1 LQNRA
6 RQLQT
11 DIDKSDVITAEMNK
25 AKLQNYVDTQKRNIE
40 LVADRLERDDKKIQT
55 NINIPLQV
63 LNQIITMINNLPN
76 LNTSQKT
83 NLTDKIVS
91 NAQAANSGLLT
102 SSQYNANL
110 NNILRSCPQYDL
122 SGLVKKS
129 VVGDVCYGCGT
140 PS

>member
-1 LQNRA
+1 
-6 RQLQT
+6 
-11 DIDKSDVITAEMNK
+11 MNK

-40 LVADRLERDDKKIQT
+40 LVADRLEKDQNKIQA

-83 NLTDKIVS
+83 DLTDKIVS

-110 NNILRSCPQYDL
+110 NNILRSCPEYDL
-122 SGLVKKS
+122 TGLVKKS